1 MVVGSQQQQKIQI
14 AANDTYLHSHVASL
28 GHRPEYLYTNSHST
42 VRGTELIVSGV
53 LVKFLIG
60 EN

>member
-1 MVVGSQQQQKIQI
+1 MSSLMG
-14 AANDTYLHSHVASL
+14 NLHIPTA
-28 GHRPEYLYTNSHST
+28 TDT